1 MIIPCIKNKC
11 LKYPTCKY
19 KSYVECSPLHEY
31 YLSLTPPYSHNKR
44 SRDNKIA
51 WMILKTDLP
60 ELTGIFRDKQATQF
74 EV

>member
-31 YLSLTPPYSHNKR
+31 FISFNPESPNKGNK
-44 SRDNKIA
+44 DNSIIWQK
-51 WMILKTDLP
+51 LQETLP
-60 ELTGIFRDKQATQF
+60 ELTGIFRDKTATQF
-74 EV
+74 IL